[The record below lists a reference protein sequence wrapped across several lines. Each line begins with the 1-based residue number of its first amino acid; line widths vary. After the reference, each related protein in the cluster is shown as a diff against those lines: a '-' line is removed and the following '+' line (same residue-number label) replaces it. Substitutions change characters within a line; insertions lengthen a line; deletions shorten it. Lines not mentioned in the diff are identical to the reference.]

1 MRVIGHLL
9 GRLHRDERG
18 SILLFVIGFLPVAF
32 AAAAFV
38 IDMGNGAEHR
48 RHLQLQAA
56 AGALAA
62 AQEFNGCF
70 LDEDAANADIEAEAL
85 SYSGVDHNA
94 QIGAG
99 EPQDRVVT
107 RINATAYDATSYSL
121 GDPCD
126 VGFVD
131 VKLTEKDSPPV
142 FAFVGNHDFHGR
154 ARVKVFKL
162 RSSNRMIPVAV
173 PDPDP
178 KVAIARFVDESTG
191 TVLASTTLT
200 STGNSQNGLAIWDAA
215 PVNVP
220 ITAEH
225 VGVRIVL
232 SGDSSRTTCGQ
243 VLVNCYDL
251 GSSTHGLV
259 HLRGWTAAGTAT
271 ATAPIARSVS
281 LTGGGSGGCP
291 DPTFVNAAVSCNIGV
306 NATIDFGNTSTGT
319 PITNPV
325 TTLGAQVWATA
336 DGQQY
341 PLTFSGGTWTTSA
354 SIPVTTLSGPHDVGL
369 HWQIARRADGSNCNG
384 GQCRGDI
391 DNVHRTF
398 SALPDRS
405 GPIGLAQVT
414 EASAL
419 TNSFQRCSTVPLVT
433 SCTHSLKVTIGLSGG
448 LELST
453 TGGPPVR
460 LRVTVGQASH
470 TQSLD
475 FDPAVANLRDELA
488 NGCDPFYRPHET
500 TDPACP
506 DSPSALWARPNP
518 PAWDCVAVEPGDKT
532 NQVAQGLNLRIFGT
546 TQPSSCSSP
555 NHWPNWRDYPGD
567 PRIIFVM
574 VTPFGSLAGNGNS
587 TTVPV
592 VKFATFYITGWTGNG
607 SGANPCIGQG
617 DEAPADTA
625 EIVGRFIQYVDIPN
639 NGGAGD
645 ETCDFSA
652 IDPCTAVLVD

>member
-1 MRVIGHLL
+1 MRVIGHFL

-18 SILLFVIGFLPVAF
+18 SVLLFVVGFLPVAF

-38 IDMGNGAEHR
+38 IDMGNSGEHR
-48 RHLQLQAA
+48 RHLQLQAD

-70 LDEDAANADIEAEAL
+70 LDEDTANAGIEAAAL

-94 QIGAG
+94 QVGG
-99 EPQDRVVT
+99 DDPQDRVVA

-154 ARVKVFKL
+154 ARVKIFKL
-162 RSSNRMIPVAV
+162 RSSNRMLPIAV

-178 KVAIARFVDESTG
+178 RVAIAKFVNESTG
-191 TVLASTTLT
+191 AELASTTL
-200 STGNSQNGLAIWDAA
+200 SRNGSANGLALWDAA
-215 PVNVP
+215 PVDVP

-225 VGVRIVL
+225 VGLRILL
-232 SGDSSRTTCGQ
+232 SGDPSATNCTQ
-243 VLVNCYDL
+243 PLTNCYDL
-251 GSSTHGLV
+251 TSGKGLV
-259 HLRGWTAAGTAT
+259 HLRGWTAATTPAAT

-291 DPTFVNAAVSCNIGV
+291 DPTFVNAAVSCTIGV
-306 NATIDFGNTSTGT
+306 DATIDFGNTSTGA

-325 TTLGAQVWATA
+325 TTLGATVSATV
-336 DGQQY
+336 DGQPY
-341 PLTFSGGTWTTSA
+341 PLTFSGGTWSTTA
-354 SIPVTTLSGPHDVGL
+354 TIPVAPLSGPHDVGL
-369 HWQIARRADGSNCNG
+369 HWQITKRADGSTCNG
-384 GQCRGDI
+384 GQCRGDL
-391 DNVHRTF
+391 DDVHRTF
-398 SALPDRS
+398 SAKPDNS

-414 EASAL
+414 EGGAL

-453 TGGPPVR
+453 AGGPPVR
-460 LRVTVGQASH
+460 LRVTVGQASQ

-475 FDPAVANLRDELA
+475 CDPDTANLRDELA
-488 NGCDPFYRPHET
+488 NGCNPSYRPHET

-506 DSPSALWARPNP
+506 DAPSALWARPNP

-546 TQPSSCSSP
+546 TQPDSCSSP

-567 PRIIFVM
+567 PRIILVM

-592 VKFATFYITGWTGNG
+592 VRFAAFYITGWTGNG

-625 EIVGRFIQYVDIPN
+625 EIVGRFIQYVEIPN
-639 NGGAGD
+639 NGGAD
-645 ETCDFSA
+645 EETCDFSA